1 MSSNDKH
8 PLLSQIV
15 KQCNVINTTNS
26 PINGEKRQS
35 EHLEMKK

>member
-8 PLLSQIV
+8 PLLNQIV
-15 KQCNVINTTNS
+15 KQYNVINTINS

-35 EHLEMKK
+35 ENLEIKK